1 MTLSETYEN
10 DIEKILISEEQL
22 DTRLSEL
29 AAQID
34 KDYKGKNL
42 LVIGIL
48 KGAIFTI
55 TRLASKMKKN
65 VEIDFI
71 TLSSYGSDTKSSGNI
86 KLIMDLDENVKDRN
100 ILVVEDIIDTGLTM
114 KWLEEYLY
122 SKGVASVEI
131 CTLLRKKDAHKH
143 EVNAKYV
150 GFEVP
155 EVFVVGF
162 GLDFNQKYRNI
173 PYIGVL
179 KENIYAK

>member
-10 DIEKILISEEQL
+10 DIKKVLITEEQL
-22 DTRLSEL
+22 ENRLSEL
-29 AAQID
+29 ASQID
-34 KDYKGKNL
+34 SDYKGKDL

-55 TRLASKMKKN
+55 TKLASKIKKN

-71 TLSSYGSDTKSSGNI
+71 TLSSYGSDTKSSGDI

-114 KWLEEYLY
+114 KWLIEYLQ
-122 SKGVASVEI
+122 SKGAASVEV
-131 CTLLRKKDAHKH
+131 CTLLRKKEAHIYD
-143 EVNAKYV
+143 VSAKYV

-162 GLDFNQKYRNI
+162 GLDYNQYYRNI

-179 KENIYAK
+179 KEEIYEK